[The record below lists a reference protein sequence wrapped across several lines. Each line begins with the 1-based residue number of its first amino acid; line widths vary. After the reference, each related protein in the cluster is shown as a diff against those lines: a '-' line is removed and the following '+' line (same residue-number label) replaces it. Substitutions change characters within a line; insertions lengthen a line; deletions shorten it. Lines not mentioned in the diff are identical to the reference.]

1 MAKSVFRCAEVYPF
15 FFYEEKREVTE
26 IRAFGLN
33 GKNKAWE
40 GWSRGTVFGYFD
52 NAADFGAAAETLD
65 KAGARGIYFTVNPCN
80 PDFMAKAANRL
91 RVPDEKTSLTMDKD
105 ILCLRWL
112 LLDLDAK
119 YAHETQ
125 VSASKEELE
134 KTLRL
139 RNEIY
144 KWITNEFDGSLPIP
158 ACSGN
163 GAHLVYKLPDL
174 PNNDESKDLIK
185 TVLKALNF
193 KFNNDDVD
201 IDLSVFNPAR
211 IWKLYGTTARKGDQ
225 YKDRVHRRSYIEQK
239 FLDAKPA
246 ESKGG
251 NSADQSGA

>member
-1 MAKSVFRCAEVYPF
+1 MKCADVYTLF
-15 FFYEEKREVTE
+15 FEKGDVTE
-26 IRAFGLN
+26 IRSFGAN

-52 NAADFGAAAETLD
+52 NAADFGAAADALD

-91 RVPDEKTSLTMDKD
+91 RVPDEKTSLTQDKD
-105 ILCLRWL
+105 ILFLRWL
-112 LLDLDAK
+112 LLDLDAR

-125 VSASKEELE
+125 VSASAEEL
-134 KTLRL
+134 KRTLEI

-144 KWITNEFDGSLPIP
+144 KWMKKTFGAPVPIP

-174 PNNDESKDLIK
+174 PNNDENKSLIQQA
-185 TVLKALNF
+185 LKALNN
-193 KFNNDDVD
+193 KFNSDDVD
-201 IDLSVFNPAR
+201 IDLSVYNPAR

-225 YKDRVHRRSYIEQK
+225 YKDRVHRRSYIEPK
-239 FLDAKPA
+239 FMKI
-246 ESKGG
+246 EKQQGS
-251 NSADQSGA
+251 SGALPAAASGA

>member
-1 MAKSVFRCAEVYPF
+1 MNCADVYILF
-15 FFYEEKREVTE
+15 FHPGEVTE
-26 IRAFGLN
+26 IRSFGTN
-33 GKNKAWE
+33 GKSKAWE

-52 NAADFGAAAETLD
+52 NAATFGDAAEALD

-91 RVPDEKTSLTMDKD
+91 RVPDDKTSLTQDKD

-119 YAHETQ
+119 YAHESQ
-125 VSASKEELE
+125 VSASKEELK
-134 KTLRL
+134 KTILL
-139 RNEIY
+139 RNDIY
-144 KWITNEFDGSLPIP
+144 KWITSAFGGHLPIP

-174 PNNDESKDLIK
+174 PNNDDSKELIK
-185 TVLKALNF
+185 KALEAIHH
-193 KFNNDDVD
+193 KFSNDDVD
-201 IDLSVFNPAR
+201 VDLSVFNPAR

-225 YKDRVHRRSYIEQK
+225 YKDRVHRCSYIEKK
-239 FLDAKPA
+239 FLNAKAA

-251 NSADQSGA
+251 DSAEKSGA